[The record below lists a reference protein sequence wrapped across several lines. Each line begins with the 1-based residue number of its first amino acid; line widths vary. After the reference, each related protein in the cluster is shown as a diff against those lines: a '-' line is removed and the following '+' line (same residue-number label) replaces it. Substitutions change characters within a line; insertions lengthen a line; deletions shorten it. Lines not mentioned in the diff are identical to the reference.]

1 MTIFKASSTKLRKK
15 NLFLLLLIL
24 PVAAGAAGMGISL
37 PISVTETEKLDYSDF
52 NGDKYHFDY
61 RPSTGLGFVI
71 DTNIGQN
78 RTFNYR
84 FNFEYSMAE
93 IDTAERLVEPDLT
106 KHKYN
111 LVNTFGFGVLQ
122 ARAVR
127 IWVGPRLNVQY
138 EYASGSSNIRNQY
151 SYGIGLAAA
160 GGINVI
166 LGRTVALAADV
177 GYHGALLF
185 GSEKYRDIND
195 VAHTSGYVG
204 TNKGLTA
211 RLYLLFRFGEHF
223 EERTEESAED
233 AVIDHTL

>member
-1 MTIFKASSTKLRKK
+1 MTIFKASSAKMRKEI
-15 NLFLLLLIL
+15 LFSLLLLL
-24 PVAAGAAGMGISL
+24 PVAAGAAGMGVSL
-37 PISVTETEKLDYSDF
+37 PITVTETERLDYSDF

-61 RPSTGLGFVI
+61 KPSTGLGFVI
-71 DTNIGQN
+71 DSNIGKN
-78 RTFNYR
+78 STFNYR

-93 IDTAERLVEPDLT
+93 IDTAERLVATDLT

-177 GYHGALLF
+177 GYHGTLLF
-185 GSEKYRDIND
+185 GSEKYRDID
-195 VAHTSGYVG
+195 DLSHTSGYVG

-211 RLYLLFRFGEHF
+211 RLYLLFRFGERF
-223 EERTEESAED
+223 EERAEESTDD
-233 AVIDHTL
+233 AVIDNTL